1 MAFAKK
7 YKEYRS
13 LEDLPATFRVAEL
26 AEFMGIN
33 LTSAYELVRRDNFQS
48 IKIGN
53 RVIIPKEAFKRWL
66 EKEAN
71 KTDELAK

>member
-7 YKEYRS
+7 YKEYKS
-13 LEDLPATFRVAEL
+13 IEDLPATFRVADL

-33 LTSAYELVRRDNFQS
+33 LTGAYELTRRNDFPS

-53 RVIIPKEAFKRWL
+53 RVIIVREGFKKWL
-66 EKEAN
+66 EREAG
-71 KTDELAK
+71 